1 MPKYMLIL
9 RGDAAADYSQ
19 FTPDDF
25 GRILGEYAAWAEKL
39 AAQGRLHLGQ
49 KLTDQGGKVI
59 WPGGPT
65 APKKVTI
72 KDGPYIETKEVV
84 GGIYVVT
91 ADSYDHA
98 VKLCEGHP
106 NLTFGSIEV
115 RELDFLGGPEKLELH
130 P

>member
-9 RGDAAADYSQ
+9 RGDATADYSQ

-25 GRILGEYAAWAEKL
+25 GRILGEYQAWAEKL

-49 KLTDQGGKVI
+49 KLTDQGGKVMH
-59 WPGGPT
+59 PQGAKAT
-65 APKKVTI
+65 V
-72 KDGPYIETKEVV
+72 KDGPYVESKEVV
-84 GGIYVVT
+84 GGIYLIK

-98 VKLCEGHP
+98 VKLCAGHP

-115 RELDFLGGPEKLELH
+115 RELDFLGQPEKLELS
-130 P
+130 

>member
-1 MPKYMLIL
+1 MPKFMLIL
-9 RGDAAADYSQ
+9 RGDATADYSQ

-39 AAQGRLHLGQ
+39 TKKGCLHLGQ

-59 WPGGPT
+59 WPQ
-65 APKKVTI
+65 APKKVTV
-72 KDGPYIETKEVV
+72 KDGPYVETKEVV
-84 GGIYVVT
+84 GGFYVVT

-98 VKLCEGHP
+98 VKLCDGHP
-106 NLTFGSIEV
+106 NLMFGSIEV
-115 RELDFLGGPEKLELH
+115 RELDFLGGPEKLELI